1 MKVSKLR
8 EKHNYTTVSSPVN
21 SGQRKSFKAKMPDIK
36 PKPKPIAVKYEEMKG
51 IEKVSPRGSGRR

>member
-1 MKVSKLR
+1 
-8 EKHNYTTVSSPVN
+8 
-21 SGQRKSFKAKMPDIK
+21 MPDIK